1 MVAII
6 QLSFGENNRRMVLN
20 YIWVA
25 FFLIAFV
32 VALIKLIVFH
42 DLEVFPA
49 MLQST
54 FDMAKTGL
62 EISIGLAGVM
72 SLWLGLMKIGEKGG
86 MIAILSKLV
95 GPFFARLFP
104 GIPRDHPATGSIIMN
119 FSANILGLDNAATP
133 LGLKAMS
140 ELQELNVD
148 KETASNAQ
156 IMFLVLNASGLTVI
170 PISIL
175 ADRAMIGSV
184 NPTSV
189 FIPILIATF
198 CSTFV
203 GLLYVAI
210 RQRINLL
217 DRVLLGYVFA
227 LCAFVGGIVYYFSGL
242 SPDEVQRQS
251 SVLTGV
257 IIFSIIVSF
266 IGLGLK
272 RGIPVFETF
281 VEGAKEG
288 FGISIRIIPFLV
300 GILVAIGVFRSSG
313 VLTYIEQGAAI
324 TLASTGV
331 NTDFVPAL
339 PVGLLK
345 PMSGQGAR
353 GMMIEVSKEYGP
365 DSFVGN
371 MASIFRGCAET
382 TFYILALYFGS
393 VQVRNTRYAVTGGL
407 IADAAGLAGGIF
419 AGYLFFH

>member
-1 MVAII
+1 
-6 QLSFGENNRRMVLN
+6 MVLN

-32 VALIKLIVFH
+32 VALIKLVVFQ
-42 DLEVFPA
+42 DMEVFPK

-86 MIAILSKLV
+86 MVPILSRLV
-95 GPFFARLFP
+95 GPFFSRLFP
-104 GIPRDHPATGSIIMN
+104 EVPRNHPATGSIIMN

-140 ELQELNVD
+140 ELQEINPD
-148 KETASNAQ
+148 KDRASNAQ
-156 IMFLVLNASGLTVI
+156 IMFLVLNASGLTII

-175 ADRAMIGSV
+175 ADRAMLGSV

-198 CSTFV
+198 CSTFI
-203 GLLYVAI
+203 GLLYVSI

-217 DRVLLGYVFA
+217 DPVLLAYILGM
-227 LCAFVGGIVYYFSGL
+227 LAFIVGMVYYFAGL

-257 IIFSIIVSF
+257 VIFSIIISF
-266 IGLGLK
+266 IALGLK
-272 RGIPVFETF
+272 NRIPIFETF
-281 VEGAKEG
+281 IEGAKEG
-288 FGISIRIIPFLV
+288 FNISIRIIPFLV

-313 VLTYIEQGAAI
+313 VLNYIEQGVAYSLAAAG
-324 TLASTGV
+324 L

-339 PVGLLK
+339 PVGILK

-353 GMMIEVSKEYGP
+353 GMMIEVSKAYGP

-393 VQVRNTRYAVTGGL
+393 VSVRNTRYAVTGGL
-407 IADAAGLAGGIF
+407 IADAAGIAGGIF
-419 AGYLFFH
+419 AGYLFFG